1 MTDGT
6 LGLLSRS
13 LPNKTTSYLPEPN
26 NLENSKSPNRQS
38 ISSSTNDFSNT
49 NQAYNFDNNTAT
61 NGTSAAASGYIPA
74 DGQLTHQ
81 QTPYPTA
88 TQYSTYQDPNTN
100 SSTLAYTPQETHNY
114 GTYPGPST
122 TTDAVEAPLLAAFA
136 AQASQVASNT
146 WGTRPSPHTTHSG
159 SQAWQ
164 QWTSTMAGSLE
175 PQDCYS
181 ASALMQL
188 GGRDLGNGDGA
199 QQTSG
204 EMTMAAGATAGVLD
218 HAQVAGQMTGGTWP
232 LNIFDIGQHG
242 S

>member
-1 MTDGT
+1 
-6 LGLLSRS
+6 
-13 LPNKTTSYLPEPN
+13 
-26 NLENSKSPNRQS
+26 
-38 ISSSTNDFSNT
+38 
-49 NQAYNFDNNTAT
+49 
-61 NGTSAAASGYIPA
+61 
-74 DGQLTHQ
+74 
-81 QTPYPTA
+81 
-88 TQYSTYQDPNTN
+88 
-100 SSTLAYTPQETHNY
+100 
-114 GTYPGPST
+114 
-122 TTDAVEAPLLAAFA
+122 
-136 AQASQVASNT
+136 
-146 WGTRPSPHTTHSG
+146 
-159 SQAWQ
+159 
-164 QWTSTMAGSLE
+164 MAGSLE